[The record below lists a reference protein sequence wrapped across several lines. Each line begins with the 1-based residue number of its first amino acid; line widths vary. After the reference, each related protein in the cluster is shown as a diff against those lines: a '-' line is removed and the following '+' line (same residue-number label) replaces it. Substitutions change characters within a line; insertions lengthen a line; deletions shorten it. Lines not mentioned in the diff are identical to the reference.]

1 MIIMLLVC
9 PGCDV
14 AHSPTPRA
22 KCESKSHAKVCR
34 LQTMPGNTQ
43 IYEKFVEIFDT
54 AYSHRAKATATK
66 QKKKKKKKNQHQ
78 VGDDVVRN

>member
-9 PGCDV
+9 PDCDV

-22 KCESKSHAKVCR
+22 ECESKLHAKVCQ
-34 LQTMPGNTQ
+34 LQDMSGNTQ
-43 IYEKFVEIFDT
+43 IYENFIEMFDT
-54 AYSHRAKATATK
+54 AYSHRAKRRRR
-66 QKKKKKKKNQHQ
+66 QKKKKKHHQ